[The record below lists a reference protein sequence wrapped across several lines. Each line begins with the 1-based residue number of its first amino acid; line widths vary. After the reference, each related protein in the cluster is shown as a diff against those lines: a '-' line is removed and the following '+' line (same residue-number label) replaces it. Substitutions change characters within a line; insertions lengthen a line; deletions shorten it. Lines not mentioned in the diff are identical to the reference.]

1 MLLTLTVIAVILM
14 QLYIAVCTYWIF
26 SRFDKYEKI
35 AAWVIERYLS
45 ARIAPAAA
53 HRDSDIARMVVTEP
67 TEPTV
72 PTVSSVS
79 TESELISASKSV
91 AIIIP
96 RSDTQEQVTNCI
108 RWYASRVGIPQAS
121 CDNELNK
128 WYSQL
133 IIDLV
138 AICIQ
143 IRQVNRSSEY

>member
-14 QLYIAVCTYWIF
+14 QLYIAACTYWIF

-45 ARIAPAAA
+45 ARITPAAA
-53 HRDSDIARMVVTEP
+53 HRDSDIARMVVI
-67 TEPTV
+67 EPTV
-72 PTVSSVS
+72 STAS

-143 IRQVNRSSEY
+143 IRQVNRSSGY